1 MELIS
6 FYKKC
11 LSDILQIK
19 HPNSLM
25 KKIIDTIHSTNE
37 RIYIYDVNKNYASL
51 FLSNEIYTVYLYP
64 DLTCSLLQP
73 PSRSTIP
80 HWSTYITHHTKEPL
94 ELKIEFLDELQ
105 ESYKKDT
112 INEPLK
118 IESILKPFKK
128 PQSPNGPDFGADF
141 EKEFDFTFEPIKK
154 ETVKPI
160 QKLKTVVKK
169 LSKRPIWK

>member
-1 MELIS
+1 MELIP

-19 HPNSLM
+19 NPNSLM

-73 PSRSTIP
+73 PSKSTIP

-94 ELKIEFLDELQ
+94 ELKIESILVDLQ

-112 INEPLK
+112 PEL
-118 IESILKPFKK
+118 ILK
-128 PQSPNGPDFGADF
+128 PQSPDGPDFGTDF
-141 EKEFDFTFEPIKK
+141 GKEFDFTFEPIKN

-160 QKLKTVVKK
+160 QKLKTAVKK